1 MDSLQ
6 LVEHHGTRD
15 NKNCIVHTLCRSKI
29 LQITF
34 LDLIQIL
41 KMIFEKFQ
49 LDWLGFT
56 ELIPVISKPKLYQTQ
71 IMFGKFN

>member
-6 LVEHHGTRD
+6 LVEHNGTRE
-15 NKNCIVHTLCRSKI
+15 NKICIVHTLCRSKI

-34 LDLIQIL
+34 LDLFQFL

-56 ELIPVISKPKLYQTQ
+56 ELISETPKPKFYKT
-71 IMFGKFN
+71 